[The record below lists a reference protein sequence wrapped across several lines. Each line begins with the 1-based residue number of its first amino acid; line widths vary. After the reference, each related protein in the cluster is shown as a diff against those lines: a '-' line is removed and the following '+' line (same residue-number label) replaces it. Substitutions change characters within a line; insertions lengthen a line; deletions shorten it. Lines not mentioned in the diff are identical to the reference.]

1 VISNLV
7 QLPERARTSGD
18 RPALFAGGRM
28 IDYRE
33 LASRVNETERG
44 LEALEVGSG
53 DVVAVLLEN
62 GLAFA
67 EIAHAIAQR
76 SAILLP
82 LNARLTPRELAF
94 QLEES
99 AARVLIHGPGPLADL
114 AASSALPIEANGT
127 LDRVE
132 VDADGA
138 PALGAGG
145 ASRIEMPARRPQ
157 VDPAR
162 TFALV
167 YTSGTT
173 GSPKGTLL
181 SHRNLFWNAIGSAMH
196 LGFRAEDR
204 WLVCMPLYHVGGL
217 SILLRSALYGSSAI
231 LHERF
236 DPEAINR
243 VLDEDGVTLV
253 SWVPTMLERVL
264 AARGERRAPRS
275 LRCVLLGGGP
285 APRELLE
292 RARSQ
297 GFPIAATYGLT
308 EASSQVATQLPT
320 LAESNGVAGL
330 RPIFGTQLD
339 TIDDDGK
346 SVRGRPGEILVR
358 GPAVMEGYW
367 NRPEETAR
375 ALRGGWLH
383 TGDIGVIDPSGTL
396 EVLERRCDLIISGGE
411 NIYPSEVEAVLL
423 EHPDVI
429 EAAVAGRADADY
441 GRRPIAWLVASP
453 GQQLD
458 LAKVRRFCA
467 DRLAGYKIPVAF
479 RIVDELPRNFAGKLV
494 RERIT

>member
-1 VISNLV
+1 
-7 QLPERARTSGD
+7 
-18 RPALFAGGRM
+18 
-28 IDYRE
+28 
-33 LASRVNETERG
+33 
-44 LEALEVGSG
+44 
-53 DVVAVLLEN
+53 
-62 GLAFA
+62 
-67 EIAHAIAQR
+67 
-76 SAILLP
+76 
-82 LNARLTPRELAF
+82 
-94 QLEES
+94 
-99 AARVLIHGPGPLADL
+99 
-114 AASSALPIEANGT
+114 
-127 LDRVE
+127 
-132 VDADGA
+132 
-138 PALGAGG
+138 
-145 ASRIEMPARRPQ
+145 MPARRSPI
-157 VDPAR
+157 DPAR

-173 GSPKGTLL
+173 GSPKGALL

-196 LGFRAEDR
+196 LGFRSDDR
-204 WLVCMPLYHVGGL
+204 WLVCMPLYHIGGL

-243 VLDEDGVTLV
+243 ALDEDGVTLV

-275 LRCVLLGGGP
+275 LRCALLGGGP

-297 GFPIAATYGLT
+297 GFPIAASYGLT

-339 TIDDDGK
+339 TVDGDGK
-346 SVRGRPGEILVR
+346 SVRGQSGEILVR

-383 TGDIGVIDPSGTL
+383 TGDIGVLDSSGTL
-396 EVLERRCDLIISGGE
+396 EVLERSCDLIISGGE

-423 EHPDVI
+423 EHPAVI

-441 GRRPIAWLVASP
+441 GRRPIAWLVAAP

-458 LAKVRRFCA
+458 LAKVRGFCA
-467 DRLAGYKIPVAF
+467 DRLAGYKIPMAF
-479 RIVDELPRNFAGKLV
+479 TVVDELPRNSAGKLV